1 MTERQIINL
10 IETTL
15 YEKMQQDENFIRYS
29 FYEVNVKYPFKTDDE
44 RKIFINLLKTKLIN
58 NKYKVYL
65 EGQRFEYNNA
75 NMMVQDNE
83 TLIAIKEKEVKVN
96 GRKVQK
102 AINR

>member
-15 YEKMQQDENFIRYS
+15 YEKMQQNENFIRYS
-29 FYEVNVKYPFKTDDE
+29 FYEVNVKYPFKNEGE
-44 RKIFINLLKTKLIN
+44 RNLFLKLLRTKLVN

-65 EGQRFEYNNA
+65 DGKRFEYNNV

-83 TLIAIKEKEVKVN
+83 RLIGIKVKEVKEN
-96 GRKVQK
+96 GRKIQK